1 MTALLLLFAGSG
13 CAALIYE
20 VVWFQLLQLVIGSSA
35 ISLAVL
41 LSVYMGGLC
50 LGSLAL
56 QRMEAARPVR
66 HHPIQVYAFLE
77 FGIGVL
83 GILVLF
89 AIPIVGRMYIA
100 GATQGVIG
108 VFLRGVVSA
117 LCLLPPTVLMGAT
130 LPALNR
136 SKIRITQN
144 IGSLCLS
151 HPREPFSNGE
161 KKRKSFRRRQQRRN
175 FHMARAYTTFRH
187 CTRLSFQST
196 LFARTL
202 TLRRD
207 GNSSTNRQ
215 AVACVALV
223 RSFEP

>member
-1 MTALLLLFAGSG
+1 VTALLLLFAGSG

-130 LPALNR
+130 LPALTLARNDEDR
-136 SKIRITQN
+136 HRAHRLT
-144 IGSLCLS
+144 LW
-151 HPREPFSNGE
+151 REY
-161 KKRKSFRRRQQRRN
+161 RRRSWRLFSRGILSSMSRLAYLACAPLGRRSYG
-175 FHMARAYTTFRH
+175 HGSYRY
-187 CTRLSFQST
+187 CS
-196 LFARTL
+196 
-202 TLRRD
+202 
-207 GNSSTNRQ
+207 
-215 AVACVALV
+215 V
-223 RSFEP
+223 